1 MDSKKKKILVVAG
14 LVAVGVLGLA
24 VTAKAAGNQKEILIT
39 DHDTVYDYKFSNGRW
54 YTRKKGSE
62 VWIDMQNALT
72 PENYDLAISRL
83 TAHLNK

>member
-1 MDSKKKKILVVAG
+1 MDSKKKKILLVAG
-14 LVAVGVLGLA
+14 LVGLGVLGLA
-24 VTAKAAGNQKEILIT
+24 VTAKAAGGKEILIT

-54 YTRKKGSE
+54 YTKKKGSE

-83 TAHLNK
+83 TAYLNK

>member
-1 MDSKKKKILVVAG
+1 MDSKKKKILIVAG
-14 LVAVGVLGLA
+14 LVGLGVLGLA
-24 VTAKAAGNQKEILIT
+24 VSAKAAVGKEILIT

-54 YTRKKGSE
+54 YTKQKGSE

-83 TAHLNK
+83 TAFLNK